1 MALIL
6 GAIVF
11 PRQCSS
17 TLRDGLRHPFSADL
31 GRKVPENRHKSV
43 KGSYFL
49 KIPAEMFC
57 RFARRM

>member
-11 PRQCSS
+11 PRQRSS

-31 GRKVPENRHKSV
+31 GRKGSENRHKSV

-49 KIPAEMFC
+49 KILTEIFC
-57 RFARRM
+57 RFARWL